1 MNRIQTRRFYQWI
14 AIALLVVTFALGNM
28 ILSTAALTAPQ
39 SHPEP
44 SSQAEAIQTTIR
56 QAQQAW
62 VDGDAAAFAA
72 LFTADGELIVP
83 GQRWQGRSAIE
94 AVTAS
99 FVEQFKVAIEIQ
111 KILVDGNQA
120 AVMWA
125 WKETPKA
132 TTQSRQTEDAIM
144 VEFEAGQ
151 IRRWREYIDAETRH
165 PQANE
170 LPGS

>member
-1 MNRIQTRRFYQWI
+1 MNRTQTRRYQWI
-14 AIALLVVTFALGNM
+14 AIALLILTLALGNL
-28 ILSTAALTAPQ
+28 ILSAAASTAPQ
-39 SHPEP
+39 SHPE
-44 SSQAEAIQTTIR
+44 SSSPEAMRTTIR

-99 FVEQFKVAIEIQ
+99 FVEQFRVAIEIQ
-111 KILVDGNQA
+111 KILIDGNQA
-120 AVMWA
+120 AVMWT

-132 TTQSRQTEDAIM
+132 DTQSRQTEDAIL

-151 IRRWREYIDAETRH
+151 IRRWREYIDAETAMQK
-165 PQANE
+165 PQ
-170 LPGS
+170 SK

>member
-1 MNRIQTRRFYQWI
+1 MINLTQTRRFYRWM
-14 AIALLVVTFALGNM
+14 AIALLVMTLALGNM

-39 SHPEP
+39 SHSE
-44 SSQAEAIQTTIR
+44 SSSPAIRTTIQ
-56 QAQQAW
+56 QAKQAW
-62 VDGDAAAFAA
+62 VDSDAAAFAA
-72 LFTADGELIVP
+72 LFAADGELIVP
-83 GQRWQGRSAIE
+83 GQHWQGRSAIE

-111 KILVDGNQA
+111 NILIDGNQA

-132 TTQSRQTEDAIM
+132 DTQSRQTEDVIM

-151 IRRWREYIDAETRH
+151 IRRWREYIDAETLS
-165 PQANE
+165 Q
-170 LPGS
+170 